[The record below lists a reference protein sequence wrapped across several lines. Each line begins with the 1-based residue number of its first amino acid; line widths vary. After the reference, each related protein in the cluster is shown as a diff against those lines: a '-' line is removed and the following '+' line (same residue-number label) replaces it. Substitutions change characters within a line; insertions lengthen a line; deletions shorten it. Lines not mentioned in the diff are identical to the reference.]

1 MLVVVS
7 YNLSSL
13 PDLRQKQVYERRV
26 SCLIFHAVNKPRF
39 GSHASCSVLCLN
51 RLLVLFGRGDWYF
64 RYQLTLFIAIC
75 STRCVFVPHLVLLG
89 SPRKCLELVNSIPVI
104 SWVNR
109 RDSTLQ
115 VRTEFDQF
123 ASECLI

>member
-51 RLLVLFGRGDWYF
+51 RLLVLFGRGDWYI
-64 RYQLTLFIAIC
+64 QLSANLIHCNLFNAMRVRSAFGAARI
-75 STRCVFVPHLVLLG
+75 SSKVP
-89 SPRKCLELVNSIPVI
+89 RACE
-104 SWVNR
+104 
-109 RDSTLQ
+109 
-115 VRTEFDQF
+115 
-123 ASECLI
+123 